1 MGRLREELTDPWGLL
16 VAGVLGG
23 VAGVLPGAGL
33 LVGAGVA
40 AAVYGVKVAAGA
52 VFGGPDEDRPRRAQA
67 PARPAYGT
75 PAAAWLKRAETAV
88 RALDDMARGSDVT
101 ATDVATSHAAEEAD
115 AILETMRRLGGQA
128 AAVSKAL
135 ATTDSPGLDEE
146 AARLRAEADAAPA
159 DDSARRSAEAVA
171 DRIAVRDRLRKAQAA
186 LDGRLQSSSLGLEGL
201 LARLSELRATASAVG
216 EVDPSADDLASLT
229 SEVEGLRVGL
239 ADVEQ
244 VARKALGSA
253 G

>member
-1 MGRLREELTDPWGLL
+1 MNTIWQRIEDARARWDVLQHPFYLRWSAGELSREELATYAGQYRHATKAIATLSEQ
-16 VAGVLGG
+16 VAE
-23 VAGVLPGAGL
+23 
-33 LVGAGVA
+33 A
-40 AAVYGVKVAAGA
+40 APESG
-52 VFGGPDEDRPRRAQA
+52 ELRR
-67 PARPAYGT
+67 
-75 PAAAWLKRAETAV
+75 
-88 RALDDMARGSDVT
+88 
-101 ATDVATSHAAEEAD
+101 HAAEEAD

-135 ATTDSPGLDEE
+135 AQTDSPGLEEE

-159 DDSARRSAEAVA
+159 DDSARRSADAVA

-216 EVDPSADDLASLT
+216 ELDPSADDLASLT
-229 SEVEGLRVGL
+229 SEVEGLRIGL